1 MLLLLL
7 GYPSRFS
14 LKIDSPSTPPPPTR
28 HCESHITRRAMPDL
42 LAEKAEAAWRFV
54 RASMFVLG
62 ESSARFYAD
71 ATWSRVV
78 TGGHDGETSPA
89 RVLGALLGDVT
100 SREAVTRQSRPFDDD
115 HAAAGSNPTAAGATF
130 TSGGRLTE
138 VGVFVREVERY
149 TLDGLGLCT
158 SLKPSIQDLAP
169 ALDLRNCIMSPKKCH
184 EVQTMAG
191 AVASLAQSCGL
202 HQVVEL
208 GSGKSYLGSELAWRY
223 SFRVAGLDS
232 SPTVTRGAERREGRL
247 LDRRRGR
254 GGGGGRAAGRPGET
268 SAVPRS
274 ARPGEAGGHST
285 VNAHVTPGT
294 DLQAVL
300 ADSGVCVSE
309 GVLLAGLHACGDLS
323 STAVRLFCSSPHAR
337 ALCLVSCCYHRLTE
351 QGDAGENLSSLPG
364 FPMSQ
369 KLSSMQCMLGR
380 NARMTACLSRERARH
395 GKGLPTDSLFF
406 WAVLQVLIRDHYD
419 SGSSDEHVGKVFSK
433 SRSFVDYCRRVL
445 EKMGLDH
452 AKLTDS
458 EIQSYHDRYIDRK
471 VELEAFNQMKA
482 ALAPCVEALILTD
495 RLCYL
500 QEQGVAHAGIVR
512 LFHPMVSPRCF
523 ALVASKTAEPDILA
537 SSSP

>member
-1 MLLLLL
+1 
-7 GYPSRFS
+7 
-14 LKIDSPSTPPPPTR
+14 
-28 HCESHITRRAMPDL
+28 MPDSLL

-71 ATWSRVV
+71 ATWSRAVWRAA
-78 TGGHDGETSPA
+78 GDEGETSPA
-89 RVLGALLGDVT
+89 RVLGALLGDVA
-100 SREAVTRQSRPFDDD
+100 SREEVTRQSRSFTDD
-115 HAAAGSNPTAAGATF
+115 HAAAGSNTTAAGATF
-130 TSGGRLTE
+130 MSGGRLTE
-138 VGVFVREVERY
+138 VGVFVREVERH
-149 TLDGLGLCT
+149 TLAGLGLCT
-158 SLKPSIQDLAP
+158 SLKPSSIQDLAP

-184 EVQTMAG
+184 EVQTMVG

-232 SPTVTRGAERREGRL
+232 SPTVTRGAERREERL

-254 GGGGGRAAGRPGET
+254 GGGRAGRPGET
-268 SAVPRS
+268 PAVPRS
-274 ARPGEAGGHST
+274 ARPGEAGGHAT
-285 VNAHVTPGT
+285 VIAHVTPGT

-300 ADSGVCVSE
+300 GDSGVRVSE

-323 STAVRLFCSSPHAR
+323 STAVRLFCSSPHAH

-380 NARMTACLSRERARH
+380 NARMTACLSRERATH
-395 GKGLPTDSLFF
+395 GKGLPTDSLFY

-445 EKMGLDH
+445 EKMSLDH

-512 LFHPMVSPRCF
+512 LFNPMVSPRCF
-523 ALVASKTAEPDILA
+523 ALVASKTAEPDFLT
-537 SSSP
+537 SSPP